1 MSNSTVQY
9 VKVPLKIGTPG
20 YAGKLSNSKDASNN
34 RSISNTRYEKCK
46 AGRLTTPRMPAI
58 SGRSALVRNQELKI
72 RQEKQN
78 ASNSRHASIINAA
91 SNC

>member
-20 YAGKLSNSKDASNN
+20 SAGTLSNSKDASNN

-46 AGRLTTPRMPAI
+46 EGRLTTPGMPAI
-58 SGRSALVRNQELKI
+58 SGSPAQVRTSGTKDMPGKAGCQ
-72 RQEKQN
+72 Q
-78 ASNSRHASIINAA
+78 
-91 SNC
+91 